1 MILALVLSCAGCAS
15 IKETAK
21 EAALEVLQETK
32 ADLVAAGRDI
42 AVEVRAQ
49 ASLLA
54 TDLIAKGKD
63 ALQSSGGDIKAAVTQ
78 TLSQIPT
85 LAAEAGQRAASE
97 ALAKRVEALEGKPK
111 AEEFRRRAEDEGLPA
126 ALVWAA
132 GGTGLTLLGYIYC
145 LLRQRGVVQQ
155 AQAVALSQLD
165 PAVRQQVQAAVV
177 QAADG
182 HPAARAAV
190 GVS

>member
-1 MILALVLSCAGCAS
+1 MILALALSCAGCAS

-21 EAALEVLQETK
+21 QAAIEVLQETK
-32 ADLVAAGRDI
+32 ADLVAAGKDL
-42 AVEVRAQ
+42 AVEVRTQ
-49 ASLLA
+49 ASGLA
-54 TDLIAKGKD
+54 TDLIAKGKE
-63 ALQSSGGDIKAAVTQ
+63 ALAASGGDIKAAVTA
-78 TLSQIPT
+78 TLAQVPA

-97 ALAKRVEALEGKPK
+97 ALAKRVEALEGRPK
-111 AEEFRRRAEDEGLPA
+111 ADEFRQRVESEGLPA
-126 ALVWAA
+126 ALAWAA
-132 GGTGLTLLGYIYC
+132 GGTGLTLIGYVLR
-145 LLRQRGVVQQ
+145 LLRHRGVVQE

-165 PAVRQQVQAAVV
+165 PAVRAQVQAAVV